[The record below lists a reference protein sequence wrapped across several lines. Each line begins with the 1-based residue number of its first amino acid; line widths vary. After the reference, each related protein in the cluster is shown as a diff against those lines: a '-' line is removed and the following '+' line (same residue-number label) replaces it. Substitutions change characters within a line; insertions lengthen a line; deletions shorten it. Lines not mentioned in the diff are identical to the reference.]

1 MKGYFEKFNTT
12 RTETLLAKHGLKL
25 DKYDGVISLVGKDS
39 TGTVGTVL
47 TISFREVLTKVTV
60 YENRMHFDFKT
71 TNGSCFP
78 KKKHLKIMSAEE
90 WFELIEVVATSLAL
104 EVGINELNV
113 WTGIKDKKF
122 ILSKGYEKKKDNF
135 YHKKI
140 DPTILLN
147 VV

>member
-1 MKGYFEKFNTT
+1 MKCYFEKFNTT

-39 TGTVGTVL
+39 AGTFGGAV
-47 TISFREVLTKVTV
+47 TIHFREVLTSIQV
-60 YENRMHFDFKT
+60 YENRMHFSFKT

-78 KKKHLKIMSAEE
+78 KKKHLKIMTAEE

-104 EVGINELNV
+104 EVGKNELNV

-135 YHKKI
+135 YHKTI
-140 DPTILLN
+140 DPSVLVGI
-147 VV
+147 V